1 MKIMGANESI
11 KGWAVV
17 TGASAGVGVTF
28 ARELARRGYR
38 VLAVARRR
46 ERLEALAREA
56 SEQGRLVE
64 PLAADLKTE
73 EGLASVARRVTE
85 LGSIE
90 LLVNNA
96 GVATAGDFKG
106 ALLDEEL
113 GAIRLNVV
121 AVVALTHHVL
131 REMIRRGSGAVINVA
146 SVVAFQPLPHFAVCA
161 ATKAFVLSF
170 TEAIA
175 EEVKRTGVRV

>member
-1 MKIMGANESI
+1 MKIMGANESA

-17 TGASAGVGVTF
+17 TGASSGIGVTF
-28 ARELARRGYR
+28 ARELAGRGYR

-56 SEQGRLVE
+56 AEQGGLVE

-73 EGLASVARRVTE
+73 QGLASVAKRVTE

-96 GVATAGDFKG
+96 GVATAGDFKDASLDQEMG
-106 ALLDEEL
+106 AV
-113 GAIRLNVV
+113 RLNVV
-121 AVVALTHHVL
+121 AVVALTHQVL
-131 REMIRRGSGAVINVA
+131 GEMVRRGSGAVINLA
-146 SVVAFQPLPHFAVCA
+146 SVVA
-161 ATKAFVLSF
+161 
-170 TEAIA
+170 
-175 EEVKRTGVRV
+175 